1 MKVLGMEF
9 RSDAENARVAGLV
22 ARTSVVRNSGILVCT
37 RSEKAWLELGRGIE
51 KPLST
56 RALGWLLEI
65 AADKGSQEIREV
77 APDLGKRDARLH
89 FMSASGFLCHPGRPC
104 PECRERDALRP
115 LLGGKTLAEA
125 GLSDDPRVPSKSA

>member
-1 MKVLGMEF
+1 MGRDIPPTSSPAASCTAPRPCHKPRRSRMKVLGMEF

-89 FMSASGFLCHPGRPC
+89 FMSASGFL
-104 PECRERDALRP
+104 
-115 LLGGKTLAEA
+115 
-125 GLSDDPRVPSKSA
+125 